1 MHRTKPYEFKN
12 TMIWRVPI
20 SFLSFFL
27 LLAALGHGLA
37 HQPSADEDRR
47 IVILDVEVS

>member
-1 MHRTKPYEFKN
+1 MYWPKPYAYKN
-12 TMIWRVPI
+12 TMIWRIPI

-27 LLAALGHGLA
+27 PLAALGYGLA

-47 IVILDVEVS
+47 IVILDLEVS